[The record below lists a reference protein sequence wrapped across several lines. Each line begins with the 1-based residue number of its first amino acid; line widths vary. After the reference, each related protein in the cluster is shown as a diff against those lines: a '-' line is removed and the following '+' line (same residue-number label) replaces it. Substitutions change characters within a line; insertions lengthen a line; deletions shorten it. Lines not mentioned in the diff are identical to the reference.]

1 MNRTNNEAVIV
12 IGIISQWDFTEF
24 KKKEVAD
31 ERLTFYRRFF
41 EEAWRMNMMW
51 NRFRVYAAA
60 LLTVGSLSL
69 AAVENAKAES
79 LFDDVDVGLF
89 SIGGR
94 ATYFDPKDGDGQW
107 YGGAQVRVHPI
118 RYLAVEGSVDYRR
131 NDFGDTRVHSY
142 PVQGSLMIYP
152 LGLKRIAP
160 FILGGGGWYF
170 TSVTGP
176 GNFDDTQQR
185 FGGHVGGGVQVFIT
199 RHLSADASYRHIWLE
214 KIASKNAALD
224 DKRFNDNG
232 HMITVGLN
240 VHF

>member
-1 MNRTNNEAVIV
+1 MSRRSHFTMYAMTVLT
-12 IGIISQWDFTEF
+12 IGW
-24 KKKEVAD
+24 
-31 ERLTFYRRFF
+31 
-41 EEAWRMNMMW
+41 M
-51 NRFRVYAAA
+51 
-60 LLTVGSLSL
+60 LLTPVG
-69 AAVENAKAES
+69 NADAES
-79 LFDDVDVGLF
+79 VFDDVNVGLF

-94 ATYFDPKDGDGQW
+94 ATYFDPKEGDGQW
-107 YGGAQVRVHPI
+107 FGGAQVRVHPI
-118 RYLAVEGSVDYRR
+118 RFLAVEGSVDYRR

-176 GNFDDTQQR
+176 GNFDETQQR

-199 RHLSADASYRHIWLE
+199 EHFSADASYRHIWLE
-214 KIASKNAALD
+214 KIGSKNAALE

-232 HMITVGLN
+232 HMITAGLN
-240 VHF
+240 FHF

>member
-1 MNRTNNEAVIV
+1 MELMKRLVLSTAV
-12 IGIISQWDFTEF
+12 
-24 KKKEVAD
+24 
-31 ERLTFYRRFF
+31 
-41 EEAWRMNMMW
+41 MMVLAS
-51 NRFRVYAAA
+51 FA
-60 LLTVGSLSL
+60 LCPPEQAS
-69 AAVENAKAES
+69 AES
-79 LFDDVDVGLF
+79 IFDDVDVGLF

-107 YGGAQVRVHPI
+107 FGGAQVRVHPI
-118 RYLAVEGSVDYRR
+118 RFLAVEGSVDYRR

-176 GNFDDTQQR
+176 GNFDDTQHR
-185 FGGHVGGGVQVFIT
+185 FGGHVGGGVQVFISK
-199 RHLSADASYRHIWLE
+199 HFSADASYRHIWLE
-214 KIASKNAALD
+214 KIQSKGVSLD
-224 DKRFNDNG
+224 DKKFDDTG

>member
-1 MNRTNNEAVIV
+1 MGNR
-12 IGIISQWDFTEF
+12 S
-24 KKKEVAD
+24 
-31 ERLTFYRRFF
+31 RF
-41 EEAWRMNMMW
+41 M
-51 NRFRVYAAA
+51 
-60 LLTVGSLSL
+60 LLATLLATVGFLSL
-69 AAVENAKAES
+69 VGVEKAGAES
-79 LFDDVDVGLF
+79 IFDDVDVGFF

-107 YGGAQVRVHPI
+107 FGGAQVRIHPI
-118 RYLAVEGSVDYRR
+118 RFLAVEGSVDYRR

-176 GNFDDTQQR
+176 GDFDDTQQR
-185 FGGHVGGGVQVFIT
+185 FGGHVGGGLQVFISK
-199 RHLSADASYRHIWLE
+199 HFSADASYRHIWLE
-214 KIASKNAALD
+214 KIESRNVSLD
-224 DKRFNDNG
+224 DKKFDDTG

>member
-1 MNRTNNEAVIV
+1 MGIQNRLMLSILALATW
-12 IGIISQWDFTEF
+12 G
-24 KKKEVAD
+24 
-31 ERLTFYRRFF
+31 TF
-41 EEAWRMNMMW
+41 
-51 NRFRVYAAA
+51 
-60 LLTVGSLSL
+60 LLAGP
-69 AAVENAKAES
+69 EKAEAES
-79 LFDDVDVGLF
+79 IFDDVDVGLF

-94 ATYFDPKDGDGQW
+94 GTYFDPNEGDGQW

-118 RYLAVEGSVDYRR
+118 RFLAVEGSVDYRK

-176 GNFDDTQQR
+176 GDFDDTQQR
-185 FGGHVGGGVQVFIT
+185 FGGHVGGGVQVFISK
-199 RHLSADASYRHIWLE
+199 HFSADASYRHIWLE
-214 KIASKNAALD
+214 KIQSRNASLEDKKFD
-224 DKRFNDNG
+224 DTG

-240 VHF
+240 FHF